1 MCRSKFICIKFWISV
16 KKILKFL
23 ETLEILDERNQ
34 ILNSYLWMRQRWRDL
49 RLSWNEKIYNGIKV
63 IRLPLEFLW
72 TPDTVLMNNVD
83 YYKHDEKNDAN
94 LVVYSD
100 GTIVWDQEPRLK

>member
-1 MCRSKFICIKFWISV
+1 MV

-23 ETLEILDERNQ
+23 EILEILDERNQ

-100 GTIVWDQEPRLK
+100 GTIVWDQERRLN

>member
-1 MCRSKFICIKFWISV
+1 
-16 KKILKFL
+16 
-23 ETLEILDERNQ
+23 
-34 ILNSYLWMRQRWRDL
+34 MRQRWRDL
-49 RLSWNEKIYNGIKV
+49 RLSWNEQIYNGIKV

-100 GTIVWDQEPRLK
+100 GTIVWDQERRFN